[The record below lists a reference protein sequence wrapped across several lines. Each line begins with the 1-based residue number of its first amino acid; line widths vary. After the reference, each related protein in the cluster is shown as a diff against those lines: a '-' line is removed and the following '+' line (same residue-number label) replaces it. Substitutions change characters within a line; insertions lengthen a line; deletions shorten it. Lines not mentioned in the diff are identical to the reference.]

1 MWLRKLGATFLIPR
15 VLPVARRAILL
26 SASLLLGLAPLAQ
39 AAPAPELAAVPTL
52 PASAAP
58 VTLQGFL
65 ERIRRPAAAA
75 PVTASPAA
83 GYVPRTAHDNSPYR
97 FDMTQNGR
105 RMTADEFDAWM
116 KARGIRVATGKP
128 ATPAPAESA
137 AAQSQPA
144 AGSAPAQAACQ
155 PSATL
160 TC

>member
-1 MWLRKLGATFLIPR
+1 M
-15 VLPVARRAILL
+15 ARRAVLL
-26 SASLLLGLAPLAQ
+26 SASFLLGLAPLAQ
-39 AAPAPELAAVPTL
+39 AAPAQELAAVPTL

-75 PVTASPAA
+75 VPAAASPTA

-137 AAQSQPA
+137 AAQAQPTA
-144 AGSAPAQAACQ
+144 ASAPAPAACQ